1 MARKWLG
8 SGSEVARKWLGS
20 GSEVARKWLG
30 CGSGVARKWLGF
42 GLRLTGALFDVFFVF
57 SQKMVISLAKT
68 RLFAEILAKI
78 I

>member
-1 MARKWLG
+1 MARKWLGWLG

-20 GSEVARKWLG
+20 
-30 CGSGVARKWLGF
+30 GSGVARKWLGF